1 MPEDVKDV
9 FGHAIDLS
17 QAGGKHQDAKVM
29 AGFGPSVAPQHGS
42 GAPWASIRLPLH
54 WNRRNIQA
62 FFCVQEITMSI
73 HTFSSRDFTRDVSA
87 AKRAAVDGP
96 VFITDRGRPAFALLK
111 IDDYYRMAGQSE
123 RSLLDVM
130 DAIPGGEGIDFDP
143 PRLHLRLTG
152 TSLE

>member
-1 MPEDVKDV
+1 
-9 FGHAIDLS
+9 
-17 QAGGKHQDAKVM
+17 
-29 AGFGPSVAPQHGS
+29 
-42 GAPWASIRLPLH
+42 
-54 WNRRNIQA
+54 
-62 FFCVQEITMSI
+62 MSI

-130 DAIPGGEGIDFDP
+130 DAIPAGEGIDFDP